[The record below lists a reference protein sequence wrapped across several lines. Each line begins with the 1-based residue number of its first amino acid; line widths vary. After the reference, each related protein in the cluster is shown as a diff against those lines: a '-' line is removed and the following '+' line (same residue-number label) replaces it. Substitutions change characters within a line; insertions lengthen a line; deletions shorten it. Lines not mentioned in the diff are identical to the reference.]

1 MSESIVIV
9 GAGECGTRAAFALR
23 EQGFTGEVTLISE
36 ESQLPYERPPLSK
49 QALLASNPEPK
60 YIASAAQFEAAR
72 IELKLGHK
80 VSAIQRTAQQVT
92 IANGRIQTIPY
103 SKLLLTTGA
112 SPRSLPLFTQIGIDC
127 RYLRTIGDA
136 EKIRAALQTI
146 KHVVIIG
153 GGLIGLELAAS
164 ARQLGVDVTVLE
176 ADSRVLRRAIPASIA
191 ELIVKRHQQAGVNL
205 ICNAAIQRVSQDAK
219 QINFVLSN
227 GAPITAELV
236 VVGIG
241 AIPNTQLAE
250 QAELEVKNGI
260 VVNEYLQTSDPQIYA
275 AGDCCAFPYTAT
287 GQWMRL
293 ETWRNAQQQ
302 GSLAA
307 SNLLGAQTPHTA
319 VPWFWSDQYELGLQ
333 VAGLASPENQRVVR
347 PLGEH
352 SFIEFEFDTDGKLVA
367 AAGIGIA
374 TAVAKDIRV
383 AEMLIGKGAV
393 IEPSL
398 LADSGVN
405 LKRLVTSSLLG

>member
-23 EQGFTGEVTLISE
+23 EQGFAGEVILISE
-36 ESQLPYERPPLSK
+36 EQHLPYERPPLSK
-49 QALLASNPEPK
+49 QAMLEPNPEPK
-60 YIASAAQFEAAR
+60 YIATAAQFDEAR
-72 IELKLGHK
+72 IDLKLGHK
-80 VSAIQRTAQQVT
+80 VTSINRAAQQVSL
-92 IANGRIQTIPY
+92 ANGTTSTISY
-103 SKLLLTTGA
+103 GKLLLATGS
-112 SPRSLPLFTQIGIDC
+112 SPRTLPLFTQIGIDC
-127 RYLRTIGDA
+127 SYLRTVGDA
-136 EKIRAALQTI
+136 EKIRAAFETI

-164 ARQLGVDVTVLE
+164 ARQLGVEVTVLE

-191 ELIVKRHQQAGVNL
+191 EVIVKRHEQAGVN
-205 ICNAAIQRVSQDAK
+205 IIYNASIQRVSQDAK
-219 QINFVLSN
+219 YVTFVLNNGAQIN
-227 GAPITAELV
+227 TELV

-250 QAELEVKNGI
+250 QAGLDVKNGI
-260 VVNEYLQTSDPQIYA
+260 VVNEHLQTFDAHIYA
-275 AGDCCAFPYTAT
+275 AGDCCAFPHAAT
-287 GQWMRL
+287 GQIMRL

-302 GSLAA
+302 GNLAA

-333 VAGLASPENQRVVR
+333 VAGLAAPEHQRVVR
-347 PLGEH
+347 SLGDH
-352 SFIEFEFDTDGKLVA
+352 SFIEFELDAQGRLVM

-374 TAVAKDIRV
+374 TAVSKDIRV

-393 IEPSL
+393 IEPSV
-398 LADSGVN
+398 LADVSVN
-405 LKRLVTSSLLG
+405 LKKLLK